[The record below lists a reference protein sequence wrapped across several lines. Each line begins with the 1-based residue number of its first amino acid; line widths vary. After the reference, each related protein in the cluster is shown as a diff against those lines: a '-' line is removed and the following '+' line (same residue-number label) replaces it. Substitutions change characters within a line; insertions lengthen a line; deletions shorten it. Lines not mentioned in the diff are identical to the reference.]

1 MPTLNRTKVTLNQNL
16 KQEVKKA
23 VHTWESNPRW
33 ASKRPETKKQG
44 RRNHWTKIR
53 LKLGYLLFN
62 KAIPND

>member
-1 MPTLNRTKVTLNQNL
+1 MLKQAVVPTLNRTKVTLNQNL

-23 VHTWESNPRW
+23 VHTWESTPRS

-53 LKLGYLLFN
+53 LKLGY
-62 KAIPND
+62 